1 MQISMFVRLNCLNA
15 YAHLAFKR
23 SLNPPSD
30 VPIINPQNEKFF
42 YLFEGDFF
50 FYGLEVDRS
59 YFHQKLI

>member
-30 VPIINPQNEKFF
+30 VPIINPQNERFF

-50 FYGLEVDRS
+50 FFMV
-59 YFHQKLI
+59 